1 MRQTEAHI
9 TSANINPSARTGNI
23 RAKSRRDPW
32 CPAASSDSPLTISFT
47 AQPACRHLPLLPMKG
62 VQPASLLRLLYLLYN
77 MNCRGLNPATRRHL
91 SYKTV
96 RGRNGEEVVVIDDL
110 FEARIQDLSD
120 LTSSFLTFFT
130 HFLKWAPAA
139 SGRPLFGSGRT
150 GWWLP
155 WGRGTRNA
163 RGEGGGSACRGHRE
177 NRPERRERES
187 PIALR
192 HRSRAA
198 PVRCLLGE
206 R

>member
-32 CPAASSDSPLTISFT
+32 CPAASSNSPLTISFT

-139 SGRPLFGSGRT
+139 SGRPLSGARARYRRSTPLPSSPLPPPRT
-150 GWWLP
+150 ARAQQPLRAAQRLP
-155 WGRGTRNA
+155 KRPYGPPEEGLVAPLGTRH
-163 RGEGGGSACRGHRE
+163 S
-177 NRPERRERES
+177 
-187 PIALR
+187 
-192 HRSRAA
+192 
-198 PVRCLLGE
+198 
-206 R
+206 